1 LSAGWAEAGQRPAPF
16 WPLRREQWL
25 LLLCLLLLSGLAW
38 LALLRL
44 SEMMSAPGGMADA
57 AMAGMPMPWGLN
69 EALLMLAMW
78 LVMMVGMMLP
88 SAIPMLLMYQLMLRQ
103 RLPTAQRHGAVALFC
118 LAYVLVWGGFSL
130 FATLLQWGL
139 EQLLPL
145 SPQLFNWPH
154 PASGGSATLAAAL
167 LLAAGAYQLVPTK
180 SACLEH
186 CRGPLQFLL
195 AYWRPGWRG
204 GWRMGLAHGWYC
216 LGCCWVLMGLLFVG
230 GVMNLLW
237 AALLGG
243 YVLLE
248 KTLPAGRW
256 FSRLA
261 GIVLLG
267 WGGALLLF

>member
-1 LSAGWAEAGQRPAPF
+1 MRL
-16 WPLRREQWL
+16 EQWL
-25 LLLCLLLLSGLAW
+25 LLLCLAALTGLAW

-44 SEMMSAPGGMADA
+44 AGAMTAPGGMADA
-57 AMAGMPMPWGLN
+57 AMAGMPMPWSLTD
-69 EALLMLAMW
+69 ALLMLAMW

-88 SAIPMLLMYQLMLRQ
+88 SAMPMLLMYQLLLRK
-103 RLPTAQRHGAVALFC
+103 RLPNAQRHWAVALFC

-145 SPQLFNWPH
+145 SPQLLHWPN
-154 PASGGSATLAAAL
+154 PAPGGNATLAAGL
-167 LLAAGAYQLVPTK
+167 LLAAGTYQLLPTK
-180 SACLEH
+180 AACLEH
-186 CRGPLQFLL
+186 CRGPLPFLL

-230 GVMNLLW
+230 GMLNLLW

-248 KTLPAGRW
+248 KTLPGGRW
-256 FSRLA
+256 FSRLV
-261 GIVLLG
+261 GLLLLG
-267 WGGALLLF
+267 WGGGLLLL

>member
-1 LSAGWAEAGQRPAPF
+1 
-16 WPLRREQWL
+16 LRREQWL
-25 LLLCLLLLSGLAW
+25 LLLCLLALSGVAW

-44 SEMMSAPGGMADA
+44 TNAMTAPGGMADV

-69 EALLMLAMW
+69 DALLMLAMW

-88 SAIPMLLMYQLMLRQ
+88 SAIPMLLMYQLMLRK
-103 RLPTAQRHGAVALFC
+103 RLPNAQRHWAIALFC

-130 FATLLQWGL
+130 LATLLQWGL
-139 EQLLPL
+139 ERLLPL
-145 SPQLFNWPH
+145 SPQLFGLP
-154 PASGGSATLAAAL
+154 PGLELGSSSSLAAGL
-167 LLAAGAYQLVPTK
+167 LLAAGTYQLLPTK
-180 SACLEH
+180 SACLER

-230 GVMNLLW
+230 GLMNLLW

-248 KTLPAGRW
+248 KTLPGGRW
-256 FSRLA
+256 FSRLT
-261 GIVLLG
+261 GLLLLG
-267 WGGALLLF
+267 WGGVLLL

>member
-1 LSAGWAEAGQRPAPF
+1 MRP
-16 WPLRREQWL
+16 EQWL
-25 LLLCLLLLSGLAW
+25 LLLCLLALSGLAW

-44 SEMMSAPGGMADA
+44 ASVMTAPRGMADV
-57 AMAGMPMPWGLN
+57 AMARMPMPRSLAG
-69 EALLMLAMW
+69 ALLTLALW

-88 SAIPMLLMYQLMLRQ
+88 SAIPMLMMYQLMLRK
-103 RLPTAQRHGAVALFC
+103 RLPNAQRHWAVALFC
-118 LAYVLVWGGFSL
+118 LAYVLIWSGFSL
-130 FATLLQWGL
+130 LATLLQWGL

-145 SPQLFNWPH
+145 SPQLLSLP
-154 PASGGSATLAAAL
+154 PGLELRRSSTLAAGL
-167 LLAAGAYQLVPTK
+167 LLAAGTYQLLPTK

-230 GVMNLLW
+230 GLMNLLW

-248 KTLPAGRW
+248 KILPGGRW
-256 FSRLA
+256 FSRLV
-261 GIVLLG
+261 GLFLLG
-267 WGGALLLF
+267 WGGGLLLL